1 MHPYR
6 SHRPQK
12 YVMQDGAL
20 YRWSPVFNK
29 YVMVEPTKYLGMGV
43 KAAVR
48 AHNQEIARRNG
59 NTTGYEQVQR

>member
-6 SHRPQK
+6 IHRPQK

-29 YVMVEPTKYLGMGV
+29 YVMVEPTKYRGMGV

-48 AHNQEIARRNG
+48 AHNQEIGKRNG
-59 NTTGYEQVQR
+59 NTARYVPVHR

>member
-6 SHRPQK
+6 RHLPEK
-12 YVMQDGAL
+12 YVMQSGAL
-20 YRWSPVFNK
+20 YRWSMQNK
-29 YVMVEPTKYLGMGV
+29 NYVLVEPNRYKGMDV

>member
-12 YVMQDGAL
+12 YVMQGDAL

-29 YVMVEPTKYLGMGV
+29 YVMVEPTKYRGMGV

-48 AHNQEIARRNG
+48 AHNQEIAKRG
-59 NTTGYEQVQR
+59 

>member
-20 YRWSPVFNK
+20 YRWSMEGRA
-29 YVMVEPTKYLGMGV
+29 YVMVEPTKYRGMGV

-48 AHNQEIARRNG
+48 AHNQEIAKRG
-59 NTTGYEQVQR
+59 